1 MLQRYIYDYTKDFK
15 ERIQYDIWFVRFDYD
30 CIKMTDNILFY
41 REIEKMYIIPEQLI
55 REFRKV
61 SSKNRSPYNGRH
73 VETLAYLIGYQ
84 SEGNLIGTDLVFPKQ
99 SASSS
104 HVEDRGK
111 YCCLNKFEF

>member
-1 MLQRYIYDYTKDFK
+1 
-15 ERIQYDIWFVRFDYD
+15 
-30 CIKMTDNILFY
+30 MTDNISFY
-41 REIEKMYIIPEQLI
+41 REIEKMYIIPEQLF

>member
-1 MLQRYIYDYTKDFK
+1 M
-15 ERIQYDIWFVRFDYD
+15 RFDYD

-41 REIEKMYIIPEQLI
+41 REIEKMYIIPEQLF

-61 SSKNRSPYNGRH
+61 SSKNRSPCNGRH

-99 SASSS
+99 SGTSS
-104 HVEDRGK
+104 HVDDIGK
-111 YCCLNKFEF
+111 YFCLIKFLDFLLLYKFIFDQHVHCNAFCTN